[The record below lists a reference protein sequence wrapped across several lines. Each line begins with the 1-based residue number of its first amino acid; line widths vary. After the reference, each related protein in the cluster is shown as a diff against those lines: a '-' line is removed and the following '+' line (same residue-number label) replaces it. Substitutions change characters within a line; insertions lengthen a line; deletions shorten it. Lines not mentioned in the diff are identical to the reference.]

1 MPVFVRCVG
10 PVLGQMRA
18 SGTILRKVVFALA
31 VHALSTTRVDSVL
44 ILRALAAEMALLLAN
59 ETHGEFESISDARVG
74 AHPHGVAC
82 NKTRLSET
90 ETTLGGCNYTHLCCR
105 S

>member
-1 MPVFVRCVG
+1 MRCVG
-10 PVLGQMRA
+10 AVLGQVRA
-18 SGTILRKVVFALA
+18 RGAILRKVVFALA

-44 ILRALAAEMALLLAN
+44 VLRALAAEMALLLAN
-59 ETHGEFESISDARVG
+59 ETHGKFESISNSRLG

-82 NKTRLSET
+82 NDTQLSET
-90 ETTLGGCNYTHLCCR
+90 KTELGGYNYAHLCCR